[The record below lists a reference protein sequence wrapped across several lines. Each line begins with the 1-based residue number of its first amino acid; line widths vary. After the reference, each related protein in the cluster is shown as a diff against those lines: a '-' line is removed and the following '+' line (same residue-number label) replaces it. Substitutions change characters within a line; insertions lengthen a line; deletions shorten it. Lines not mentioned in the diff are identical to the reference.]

1 MLYAV
6 QYLHI
11 LCGVVWAGGSVIM
24 GLAVMPAIAAS
35 PAPEAARALDGIARR
50 AAPVMGASGVLVMV
64 FGVWRAWIGGGIAT
78 WGDLLSSYG
87 LHVIAALVL
96 VSIAEA
102 HGGPARQKMRRLT
115 EAPEAFAREAPR
127 LARRD
132 AIVHLVVV
140 LLVVSIMVSLGLGYY

>member
-11 LCGVVWAGGSVIM
+11 LCGVIWAGGSVVM

-35 PAPEAARALDGIARR
+35 PAPEAARSLDGIARR
-50 AAPVMGASGVLVMV
+50 AAPVMGATGVLVMLL
-64 FGVWRAWIGGGIAT
+64 GVLRAWIGGGIAT
-78 WGDLLSSYG
+78 WGDWLSSYG

-96 VSIAEA
+96 VSVAEA
-102 HGGPARQKMRRLT
+102 HGGPARQKLRRLA
-115 EAPEAFAREAPR
+115 EDPEAFAREAPR

-132 AIVHLVVV
+132 AIVHVVVVV
-140 LLVVSIMVSLGLGYY
+140 LVLAIMVSLGLGYY